1 MTRKIH
7 ERFLEIS
14 GRVSARLANAIET
27 TGPVKLVPRND
38 TPLCDVLCRVVAGQQ
53 LSTKA
58 ASTIWGRIVASAG
71 TEPLAEYLADVD
83 VAALRSCGLSNS
95 KALSMKAIM
104 AAHREGVLDADTLQ
118 RHSHAARSVQLTSIR
133 GVGPWTA
140 DMISL
145 FYFGD
150 KDVWPETDVT
160 VWKSLQRLTDKR
172 RSLQRTADLFAPHRS
187 YLALY
192 MYRIADGGP

>member
-1 MTRKIH
+1 MIH
-7 ERFLEIS
+7 KRFVEIS
-14 GRVSARLANAIET
+14 SRFSTRLSNAIET
-27 TGPVKLVPRND
+27 NGPVKLARRND

-71 TEPLAEYLADVD
+71 AEPLSRYLTDVNID
-83 VAALRSCGLSNS
+83 VLRSCGLSNS

-104 AAHREGVLDADTLQ
+104 SAHREGMLDADTLRRQ
-118 RHSHAARSVQLTSIR
+118 KHAARSSQLTSIR
-133 GVGPWTA
+133 GVGQWTA
-140 DMISL
+140 DMTSL

-160 VWKSLQRLTDKR
+160 VWKTLHRLTDKR
-172 RSLQRTADLFAPHRS
+172 RSLRRTADLFAPHRS

-192 MYRIADGGP
+192 MYRIADGPN